1 MTLFFEPK
9 KKASNW
15 KERKKK
21 VSKHYVSNQ
30 YRVFLT
36 YQCAETTQ
44 LLVTS
49 SSLSQHEKKHFYLRT
64 KILIINCTKHK
75 MNVYYIFIML
85 LILIRLK
92 IVFFGIKLKY
102 RQKILCS
109 DVMNFGNSILKGTML
124 TFRSRSCKHEIM
136 FLRTPIC

>member
-85 LILIRLK
+85 LGKREKKTRNPFSRKKMKNLYSSPDLVSED
-92 IVFFGIKLKY
+92 IVA
-102 RQKILCS
+102 
-109 DVMNFGNSILKGTML
+109 
-124 TFRSRSCKHEIM
+124 
-136 FLRTPIC
+136 P